1 MIIENGAA
9 ACQNWCGS
17 PFSLFSFY
25 NGCFST
31 KSNPD
36 FYDRPDTCIP
46 QFRVIFFHIYLLEG
60 AICQCIQIHMIII
73 CVFEFK
79 QESRNSFY

>member
-9 ACQNWCGS
+9 AYQNWCGS
-17 PFSLFSFY
+17 PFLLFSFY
-25 NGCFST
+25 NGCLST

-36 FYDRPDTCIP
+36 FYDRPDTCSL
-46 QFRVIFFHIYLLEG
+46 QFCVILFRIYLLEG
-60 AICQCIQIHMIII
+60 AICQRIQIHMIII

>member
-1 MIIENGAA
+1 MIIETGAA
-9 ACQNWCGS
+9 AYQNWCGS
-17 PFSLFSFY
+17 PFSLFSFH

-36 FYDRPDTCIP
+36 FYDRPDTRSQ
-46 QFRVIFFHIYLLEG
+46 QFRVVFFRIYLLEC
-60 AICQCIQIHMIII
+60 AVCQHIQIHMIII